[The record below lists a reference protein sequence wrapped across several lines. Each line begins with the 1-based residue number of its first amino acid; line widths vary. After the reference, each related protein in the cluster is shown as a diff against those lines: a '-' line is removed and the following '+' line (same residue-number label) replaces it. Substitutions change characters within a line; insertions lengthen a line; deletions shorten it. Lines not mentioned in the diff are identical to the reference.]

1 MTKDIKRIQEA
12 MNLLVVACDNIIEGS
27 ACEKCPLYSDKCLDD
42 MAVKD
47 FAEEMTT
54 KSLEEFLG
62 FADDVQEYLEE
73 LEINS
78 EENQRAL
85 HADFQ
90 RKYEAEERM
99 IDEWGL

>member
-1 MTKDIKRIQEA
+1 MTKDIQRIQEA
-12 MNLLVVACDNIIEGS
+12 MNLLALACDNINEGV
-27 ACEKCPLYSDKCLDD
+27 ACDKCPLFSDKCLED

>member
-1 MTKDIKRIQEA
+1 MTKDIQRIQEA
-12 MNLLVVACDNIIEGS
+12 MNLLALACDNINEGG
-27 ACEKCPLYSDKCLDD
+27 ACEKCPLHSDKCLDD

-47 FAEEMTT
+47 FAEEMTA